1 MPVTKDIRLRLLGPI
16 LVACVAVLG
25 GCGGGSEATPA
36 PDSPAASPANGGL
49 VRAEGTNGL
58 LGPAQRATADS
69 DSIIGKPGAISRR
82 ATGPTRAQRH
92 GVAAGAACGDSALAP
107 AADNL
112 AQVAASILCLLNAER
127 ADAGL
132 PPLTRNGQLDT
143 ASQGMSDAMV
153 RDRFFSHETP
163 DGRNL
168 VDRVQPTGYLPS
180 SDKWVLG
187 ENLAWGSGG
196 LSTPGAIVNGWMN
209 SPGHKANVLAPD
221 YKDIGIGIVLGSPTS
236 SQTGGTTYTTDFGA
250 RPAASAT
257 SGAALSMAVPGAFA
271 TPLRRAVKSG
281 VSYSARCSRA
291 CSLVGRLY
299 LGARAARSARLGS
312 KRVAVATGR
321 LRLGAAGSG
330 RLTVRMT
337 ARAKRALR
345 NRRPVSLTLVTSAV
359 ATGVARSTRV
369 TLR

>member
-1 MPVTKDIRLRLLGPI
+1 MPVTNDIRLRHLGLILLS
-16 LVACVAVLG
+16 CVAALG
-25 GCGGGSEATPA
+25 GCGGGTESSSA
-36 PDSPAASPANGGL
+36 PDSPAASPAKGGL
-49 VRAEGTNGL
+49 VHAEATSGR

-69 DSIIGKPGAISRR
+69 ESVIGKPGAISRH
-82 ATGPTRAQRH
+82 AQGPTRAQRH

-107 AADNL
+107 APDNL
-112 AQVAASILCLLNAER
+112 AQVAASVLCLLNAER

-132 PPLTRNGQLDT
+132 APLTRNGQLDA
-143 ASQGMSDAMV
+143 ASQGMSDEMV
-153 RDRFFSHETP
+153 RGHFFAHETP

-168 VDRVQPTGYLPS
+168 VDRVKPTGYLPE

-196 LSTPGAIVNGWMN
+196 LSTPEAIVNGWMN
-209 SPGHKANVLAPD
+209 SPGHKANVLAAD
-221 YKDIGIGIVLGSPTS
+221 YKDIGIGIVLGSPTT

-250 RPAASAT
+250 RPAGSAT
-257 SGAALSMAVPGAFA
+257 SNAGLAMGVPGSFA
-271 TPLRRAVKSG
+271 TPLRRAVRSG
-281 VSYSARCSRA
+281 VSYAARCSRA

-299 LGARAARSARLGS
+299 LDARTARSARLGS
-312 KRVAVATGR
+312 GRVAVATGR

-345 NRRPVSLTLVTSAV
+345 NRRPVRLSLVTSAV
-359 ATGVARSTRV
+359 ATGVTRTTRV

>member
-1 MPVTKDIRLRLLGPI
+1 MPVTNDIRLRLLGPT
-16 LVACVAVLG
+16 LVAVAVLG
-25 GCGGGSEATPA
+25 GCGGGNESSSA
-36 PDSPAASPANGGL
+36 PDSPAGSPAKGGL
-49 VRAEGTNGL
+49 VHAEATNGR

-69 DSIIGKPGAISRR
+69 DSVIGKPGAISRR
-82 ATGPTRAQRH
+82 ALGPTRAQRH
-92 GVAAGAACGDSALAP
+92 GVAAGAACGDSSLAP
-107 AADNL
+107 APDNL
-112 AQVAASILCLLNAER
+112 DQVAASILCLLNAER

-132 PPLTRNGQLDT
+132 APLTRNGQLDA
-143 ASQGMSDAMV
+143 ASQGMSDEMV
-153 RDRFFSHETP
+153 RARFFAHETP

-168 VDRVQPTGYLPS
+168 VDRVKPTGYLPK

-209 SPGHKANVLAPD
+209 SPGHKANVLASD
-221 YKDIGIGIVLGSPTS
+221 YKDIGIGIVLGSPTTA
-236 SQTGGTTYTTDFGA
+236 QTGGTTYTTDFGA
-250 RPAASAT
+250 RPAVSAGDT
-257 SGAALSMAVPGAFA
+257 AGLAMGVPGAFA
-271 TPLRRAVKSG
+271 TSLRRAVTSG

-291 CSLVGRLY
+291 CTLVGRLY

-312 KRVAVATGR
+312 RRVAVATGR
-321 LRLGAAGSG
+321 LRLGGAGSG

-337 ARAKRALR
+337 VKAKRALR

>member
-1 MPVTKDIRLRLLGPI
+1 MPVTKDIRSCVLTPI
-16 LVACVAVLG
+16 LVASVMVLG
-25 GCGGGSEATPA
+25 GCGGGNESSQA
-36 PDSPAASPANGGL
+36 PDSPAASPAKGGL
-49 VRAEGTNGL
+49 VHAEATSGR

-69 DSIIGKPGAISRR
+69 DSVIGKPRAISRR
-82 ATGPTRAQRH
+82 AQGPTRAQRH

-107 AADNL
+107 TADNL

-132 PPLTRNGQLDT
+132 PPLTRNGQLDA
-143 ASQGMSDAMV
+143 ASQGMSDEMV
-153 RDRFFSHETP
+153 RERFFSHETP

-209 SPGHKANVLAPD
+209 SPGHKANVLASD
-221 YKDIGIGIVLGSPTS
+221 YKDIGIGIVLGSPTP

-250 RPAASAT
+250 RPAG
-257 SGAALSMAVPGAFA
+257 SGARLSMAVPGRFA
-271 TPLRRAVKSG
+271 STLRLAIRSG

-291 CSLVGRLY
+291 CNLVGRLY

-312 KRVAVATGR
+312 GRVAVATGR
-321 LRLGAAGSG
+321 LRLGGAGSG

-337 ARAKRALR
+337 AKAKRALR
-345 NRRPVSLTLVTSAV
+345 NRKPVSLTLVTSAV